1 MKMQKSVLAIVT
13 CAPLKGLYT
22 EGSMENFN
30 HCTITTSAVK
40 AGDVVSCSVCRQSL
54 NTLRSHSW
62 VDK

>member
-13 CAPLKGLYT
+13 CTPLKGLYT

-30 HCTITTSAVK
+30 HCTITASAVK
-40 AGDVVSCSVCRQSL
+40 AGDVSCSVCRQSL